1 MDGIELVPRLRAVS
15 PFTEVVILTGN
26 ASLESAVRAIRE
38 RGFDYL
44 TKPVDPPVLIHTLE
58 RAGERWR
65 RRHAEATLHQS
76 EDQLRRLFH
85 AIGDAVF
92 IADREG
98 RVHDGNPAA
107 LALTGYSLE
116 ELREKT
122 LGALFRGATVRFGEE
137 PAAITQASEGSTG
150 EHYLLTKDGR
160 TLRLEVRTAALSEG
174 LFVHTARDLTERR
187 RVEEQMHRA
196 ERMEVVGRL
205 AGGLAHDFN
214 NVLTAITGYTELLA
228 ADLPDDPEA
237 QETLGEILQ
246 AANRA
251 GRLTK
256 ELLAFSRRQI
266 VQPRILDLNVVIEG
280 VEKMLRRLVRG
291 NVEFETEMASDL
303 GTVRADKGQIEQ
315 VLVNL
320 VVNASDAM
328 PTGGRLLVFSGA
340 VALDENDIRSLPFE
354 MKPGDYV
361 TVSVQDTGIGMDEQ
375 TMGRIF
381 DPFYTT
387 KELGKGTGLGLS
399 TVYGIVKQTGGYI
412 HTESAVG
419 TGTRFTIFLPRYELQ
434 PDEIEGGERENAPSP
449 GGSETILL
457 AEDDR
462 TVRNFVRKALELHG
476 YAVLEAASTAEALDV
491 AERHQAP
498 IHLLITDLLIPG
510 MAKHGLADQM
520 ATRRPE
526 TPVILTTGHEREATD
541 FGDLQGMAGIL
552 EKPFNIET
560 LLREVRRVLDRNR
573 A

>member
-1 MDGIELVPRLRAVS
+1 
-15 PFTEVVILTGN
+15 
-26 ASLESAVRAIRE
+26 
-38 RGFDYL
+38 
-44 TKPVDPPVLIHTLE
+44 
-58 RAGERWR
+58 
-65 RRHAEATLHQS
+65 
-76 EDQLRRLFH
+76 
-85 AIGDAVF
+85 
-92 IADREG
+92 
-98 RVHDGNPAA
+98 
-107 LALTGYSLE
+107 
-116 ELREKT
+116 
-122 LGALFRGATVRFGEE
+122 
-137 PAAITQASEGSTG
+137 
-150 EHYLLTKDGR
+150 
-160 TLRLEVRTAALSEG
+160 
-174 LFVHTARDLTERR
+174 
-187 RVEEQMHRA
+187 
-196 ERMEVVGRL
+196 
-205 AGGLAHDFN
+205 
-214 NVLTAITGYTELLA
+214 
-228 ADLPDDPEA
+228 
-237 QETLGEILQ
+237 
-246 AANRA
+246 
-251 GRLTK
+251 
-256 ELLAFSRRQI
+256 
-266 VQPRILDLNVVIEG
+266 
-280 VEKMLRRLVRG
+280 
-291 NVEFETEMASDL
+291 
-303 GTVRADKGQIEQ
+303 
-315 VLVNL
+315 
-320 VVNASDAM
+320 M